1 MIQIF
6 CNIVNHPAKHHHYF
20 TCLPFIAPRLWCLL
34 GILLPK
40 LASVS
45 PFPFLNFVVSPD
57 CGRLGEDA
65 AIVWTG
71 PGNADDLCWIED
83 TLWSADLPGFP
94 ESLIFLGCEIA
105 STNKNKCK
113 QIKLISEWP
122 QCLDTLIWK
131 DETNKNNS
139 TLRRP
144 RKLASD
150 SRDEEK
156 IQTGR
161 NNSTKKMLFLPTFLA
176 SNYSLPFQAFS
187 SSSITFTKKELA
199 R

>member
-57 CGRLGEDA
+57 CGRWGEDA

-139 TLRRP
+139 TSRRP
-144 RKLASD
+144 RKLVIAGMKKKSKRAEIIRRRKCFFSLLFLHRIIP
-150 SRDEEK
+150 SRFK
-156 IQTGR
+156 
-161 NNSTKKMLFLPTFLA
+161 LFLPLLLL
-176 SNYSLPFQAFS
+176 LP
-187 SSSITFTKKELA
+187 K
-199 R
+199 RN

>member
-57 CGRLGEDA
+57 CGRWGEDA

-139 TLRRP
+139 TSRRP
-144 RKLASD
+144 RKLVIAGMKKKSKRAEIIRRRKCFFSPLFLHRIIP
-150 SRDEEK
+150 SRFK
-156 IQTGR
+156 
-161 NNSTKKMLFLPTFLA
+161 LFLPLLLL
-176 SNYSLPFQAFS
+176 LP
-187 SSSITFTKKELA
+187 K
-199 R
+199 RN

>member
-40 LASVS
+40 LAAVS

-57 CGRLGEDA
+57 CGRWGEDA

-139 TLRRP
+139 TSRRP
-144 RKLASD
+144 RKLVIAGMKKKSKRAEIIRRRKCFFSPLFLHRIIP
-150 SRDEEK
+150 SRFK
-156 IQTGR
+156 
-161 NNSTKKMLFLPTFLA
+161 LFLPLLLL
-176 SNYSLPFQAFS
+176 LP
-187 SSSITFTKKELA
+187 K
-199 R
+199 RN